1 MNMSAG
7 EAMSRSTA
15 KRWSEQAACMLLVC
29 AALQAEAQTRSPSKP
44 PTPPASEWARGNRVL
59 LGVTQ
64 PAFGLSA
71 QWRFERSTTD
81 DILLERQENRAGR
94 IEAGSFL
101 LIDGA
106 LIVRDT
112 RLEPGKELDAVNGP
126 LLMLQLVLQLL
137 ERSVP
142 AGPSQLTR
150 ELRVD
155 LAEHKRAIAVTGI
168 GADGEFAAPWRLTG
182 SVGPA
187 GKGIVKFELEFSSAA
202 RGPAGARYQTSIA
215 GIWQNTPP
223 AVVFQ
228 DSMSLRGWQV
238 YRFKPVVRQRG
249 AVNAMG
255 LGTSAP
261 LGFLN
266 LGEVRR
272 HTLLWADEQAKRSRW
287 QCS

>member
-1 MNMSAG
+1 MF
-7 EAMSRSTA
+7 
-15 KRWSEQAACMLLVC
+15 LLVAC
-29 AALQAEAQTRSPSKP
+29 AALHVGAQTRAPSKSA
-44 PTPPASEWARGNRVL
+44 TPPASEWARGNRVL

-64 PAFGLSA
+64 PALGFSA
-71 QWRFERSTTD
+71 QWRFERSTAG
-81 DILLERQENRAGR
+81 DIFLERQENRAGK
-94 IEAGSFL
+94 IEAGAFL

-112 RLEPGKELDAVNGP
+112 RLEPGKELDAMNGP

-142 AGPSQLTR
+142 GGPSKLTHDM
-150 ELRVD
+150 RVD
-155 LAEHKRAIAVTGI
+155 VSEPSRAIAVTGV

-182 SVGPA
+182 NVGPA
-187 GKGIVKFELEFSSAA
+187 GKGIVKFELEFSSSI
-202 RGPAGARYQTSIA
+202 RGQSGARYATGIA
-215 GIWQNTPP
+215 GVWQNAPP

-228 DSMSLRGWQV
+228 DSMNLRGWQV

-249 AVNAMG
+249 AVNTVG

-272 HTLLWADEQAKRSRW
+272 RASQWADEQTKRSRW